1 MPVAL
6 TSPGVY
12 VEELPSGQH
21 TITGVATSI
30 TAFVG
35 RTLRGPSDQ
44 PLLVQSYGDFTR
56 YYGGLSVDSTVSYAV
71 QHFFQNGGTQAL
83 ICRVVNTASAT
94 QFVLSA
100 TFTLTAA
107 NEGSWG
113 DHLCFHIDYQTG
125 TPPTNPNL
133 FNLFVKDAG
142 TGVIEMWRN
151 LSIVSTDARYVV
163 TVLQQQSMLV
173 RAIVTGANVPPKNSD
188 LKPGDDP
195 FAAANCTTSTNA
207 AAGVF
212 KSGSDGV
219 AITDEQVVGAS
230 ALGAGTGLYLLN
242 KAQIFNLLCI
252 PPFTRDIGNDLLKT
266 TWDAAVT
273 YCAPRRAVV
282 IVDGPSSWTSS
293 SQAANELTSAAK
305 ITPADNA
312 AIYFPRLLIADPN
325 YQNQLQ
331 SFAPCGVVAGI
342 YARTDAQR
350 GVWKAPAGIDASLSG
365 VSALTYDGI
374 NPALITDADNGLVN
388 PLGGNCLRNFPVTG
402 LVVWGARTL
411 RGADMFADQWKYLP
425 VRRLAFYIE
434 SSLYQGTQWVVFEPN
449 DPALWAQIRMNI
461 GDFMQTLFRQGAF
474 QGTSQADAYFVKC
487 DGETTTPTDIGNG
500 IVNILVGFAP
510 LNPAEFV
517 VIQIQQMIAQAS

>member
-56 YYGGLSVDSTVSYAV
+56 SYGGLSVDSTVSYAV

-83 ICRVVNTASAT
+83 ICRVINGASAT
-94 QFVLSA
+94 TFALSGA
-100 TFTLTAA
+100 FTLTAA

-113 DHLCFHIDYQTG
+113 DKLCIHIDYQTSD
-125 TPPTNPNL
+125 TTNANL

-142 TGVIEMWRN
+142 TGVTETWRN
-151 LSIVSTDARYVV
+151 VSVLSTDQRYVV
-163 TVLQQQSMLV
+163 TVLQQQSTLV
-173 RAIVTGANVPPKNSD
+173 RATLTAATAPPQNGALN
-188 LKPGDDP
+188 PGDDP
-195 FAAANCTTSTNA
+195 FAAGKCTTLA
-207 AAGVF
+207 APGAATVTQ
-212 KSGSDGV
+212 GSDGS
-219 AITDEQVVGAS
+219 AITDTQVTGNPTS
-230 ALGAGTGLYLLN
+230 GLYLLD
-242 KAQIFNLLCI
+242 KAPIFNLLCI
-252 PPFTRDIGNDLLKT
+252 PPYTRDVGNDIDKA
-266 TWDAAVT
+266 TWDAAVA

-282 IVDGPSSWTSS
+282 IVDAPSSWNSG
-293 SQAANELTSAAK
+293 TSAATALQTSPP

-312 AIYFPRLLIADPN
+312 AMYFPRLLVPDPN

-331 SFAPCGVVAGI
+331 LFAPCGVVAGI
-342 YARTDAQR
+342 FARTDAQR

-374 NPALITDADNGLVN
+374 NPALVTDADNGLIN
-388 PLGGNCLRNFPVTG
+388 PLGCNCLRNFPVTG

-411 RGADMFADQWKYLP
+411 RGADVFADQWKYLP

-434 SSLYQGTQWVVFEPN
+434 SSLIQGTQWVVFEPN
-449 DPALWAQIRMNI
+449 DPALWAQIRMNV

-500 IVNILVGFAP
+500 VVNILVGFAP
-510 LNPAEFV
+510 LDPAEFV